1 MASLAILAG
10 FALPARQWISH
21 GMPSTYWSPFLPF
34 VSPAIALLLLIW
46 LSGRVRAAV
55 LQRWSLAGL
64 AVLAV
69 VAAVIPPARLTTTI
83 YVLCALLLNG
93 AVRIEGFQPR
103 RTEDSCGD
111 GPA

>member
-1 MASLAILAG
+1 MASVAILAG
-10 FALPARQWISH
+10 LALPARRWISH

-34 VSPAIALLLLIW
+34 VSPAIALLVLIW

-55 LQRWSLAGL
+55 LRRWSLAGL

-69 VAAVIPPARLTTTI
+69 VAAAIPPARLTTAI
-83 YVLCALLLNG
+83 YALCALLLNA
-93 AVRIEGFQPR
+93 AVRIESFRPR
-103 RTEDSCGD
+103 GPEEPRGD